1 MWLAGGA
8 VVPVSNVTRLS
19 GPLGTLAAT
28 GAEVREAD
36 DRDVVAGVRA
46 TYVAAPATADEA
58 AAVMRAADG
67 HDMTVVARGGGTK
80 LDWGIAPYR
89 CDLILDTSRMRK
101 VIEHAAGDLVVRAEA
116 GCPLSDVTAA
126 LAGADQ
132 RLALDA
138 PIPGA
143 TVGGTLATATSGP
156 LRLAFGTAR
165 DLLIGVTMVRADGV
179 IATSGGRVV
188 KNVAGYDLGKLL
200 TGSLGTL
207 GIIVSATFRLHPV
220 PSRRAYVRAT
230 VRDTDAAHAAT
241 RAVLGGQAMPAA
253 IEYDRPARGAAGTLT
268 VLLEGG
274 ADLPARADD
283 IAALLGAD
291 PDTAQEVTID
301 ERAPDG
307 FGAYPVDVGP
317 RGVTG
322 TLLKLI
328 TPIADMPYAIAA
340 LDAAAEA
347 AGLDPAVRGSSGVG
361 VLYAGLPAGAR
372 PDDTGAFLA
381 ALRGAL
387 ASRDGSAIV
396 LRAEPG
402 VRDVVGMWGPVAGL
416 GLMRRI
422 KDRFDPDHRLA
433 PGRFAGGI

>member
-1 MWLAGGA
+1 MA
-8 VVPVSNVTRLS
+8 VSNVTRLS
-19 GPLGTLAAT
+19 GPMGALAAT

-36 DRDVVAGVRA
+36 DHDVVAGVRA
-46 TYVAAPATADEA
+46 AYVAAPATAEQV
-58 AAVMRAADG
+58 AAVMRAAAG

-89 CDLILDTSRMRK
+89 CDVLLDMSRMRK

-116 GCPLSDVTAA
+116 GCPLSDVTTA
-126 LAGADQ
+126 LAGAGQ
-132 RLALDA
+132 RLALDT
-138 PIPGA
+138 PVPGA

-179 IATSGGRVV
+179 TASSGGRVV

-220 PSRRAYVRAT
+220 PSRRVYVRAPM
-230 VRDTDAAHAAT
+230 RDADAAHAAT
-241 RAVLGGQAMPAA
+241 RAVLGGQAVPAA
-253 IEYDRPARGAAGTLT
+253 IEYDRPSRGAPGTLT

-274 ADLPARADD
+274 ADVPARADD
-283 IAALLGAD
+283 IAALLAGGSPGDVAIAD
-291 PDTAQEVTID
+291 EP
-301 ERAPDG
+301 PGG
-307 FGAYPVDVGP
+307 FGEYPVPAGP
-317 RGVTG
+317 GGVSG

-328 TPIADMPYAIAA
+328 VPIAAMPYAIAA

-361 VLYAGLPAGAR
+361 VLYAGLPPGAR
-372 PDDTGAFLA
+372 PEDAGAFLA

-387 ASRDGSAIV
+387 ASRDGSAVV
-396 LRAEPG
+396 LRAEPA
-402 VRDVVGMWGPVAGL
+402 VRDVVGVWGPVAGL